1 MKEAQL
7 KYSFC
12 LISVV
17 ILALILVTARNAGIT
32 CDEVLHY
39 NQSVAVYNY
48 FASGGEDQSSLSNP
62 VWHLMYYGQSFDNI
76 VTILIKWFDID
87 NIYGFR
93 HFMSSISGWMTIMIT
108 ALFAVWLSGYRS
120 GIIVMLLFAITP
132 AFMGH
137 AHNNLK
143 DIPFA
148 LGYISA
154 TFLMI
159 RFLYEPGRP
168 RASIIILLTLSVA
181 FTISIRA
188 AGAVLICYMYLFI
201 FVFWLINYLRKS
213 YVSPGEILY
222 KGLLITCVSLV
233 SYFLSILLW
242 PYALQD
248 PLNNVYDSYRFMAR
262 FPDTFRQIF
271 EGKMEWS
278 DFMPWYYLPKSML
291 ITIPL
296 IVIAGVVM
304 FFIKVRRTMESGT
317 GLHYSLL
324 IFTLMFPVL
333 FAIYEK
339 SNLYSSWRQFLFIF
353 PALVLLAGT
362 GLNFFYES
370 LTKRYIKW
378 AALVLFAFLALHPLR
393 YMINNPR
400 YFYIYYNQLV
410 GGLKGAWSNYETD
423 YYYVTQTEASEWLL
437 KYLENKDIKG
447 NIKVN
452 ATYSVTWQFRNH
464 PEIETSWFRY
474 DERSHSDW
482 DYAIAANRY
491 ISPYKL
497 KNGLWPPENA
507 IHIIYADSVPVG
519 AVLERKSKDDYY
531 GFLALSEGR
540 YYEATDYFE
549 KALMNDDKDEMIFYN
564 FAAALYNLNERSKA
578 DSLLKA
584 GLEINPDFEPI
595 LMYMGNIAR
604 AENRND
610 DAIRYYE
617 RVLNA
622 DRKYFEAYVA
632 LSGLLVDKDVM
643 RARKLLRTCLI
654 MNPRYKP
661 AITALADTYRS
672 SDPEIAEK
680 YDLLAESV
688 K

>member
-12 LISVV
+12 LISVI
-17 ILALILVTARNAGIT
+17 ILVLILVTARHAGIT

-48 FASGGEDQSSLSNP
+48 FASGGEDQSALSNP
-62 VWHLMYYGQSFDNI
+62 SWHLMYYGQSFDNI
-76 VTILIKWFDID
+76 VTLLIKWFDIE

-93 HFMSSISGWMTIMIT
+93 HFMSSISGWLTIMVT

-188 AGAVLICYMYLFI
+188 AGVVLICYMYLFI
-201 FVFWLINYLRKS
+201 LVFWLINYLRKS

-233 SYFLSILLW
+233 AYFLSILLW
-242 PYALQD
+242 PYALID
-248 PLNNVYDSYRFMAR
+248 PINNVYDSYRFMAR

-271 EGKMEWS
+271 DGKMEWS

-296 IVIAGVVM
+296 IVIAGVAM
-304 FFIKVRRTMESGT
+304 FLIFVKRIVGSGK
-317 GLHYSLL
+317 GVHYSML
-324 IFTLMFPVL
+324 IFTLLFPVL

-339 SNLYSSWRQFLFIF
+339 SNLYSSWRQFLFIY
-353 PALVLLAGT
+353 PALVLIAASGFNFLLESVTKKYFRWGFIILFVLLA
-362 GLNFFYES
+362 
-370 LTKRYIKW
+370 
-378 AALVLFAFLALHPLR
+378 VHPVN
-393 YMINNPR
+393 YMFNNPR

-437 KYLENKDIKG
+437 RYLDNKDIKE

-452 ATYSVTWQFRNH
+452 ATYSVTWQFRDH

-482 DYAIAANRY
+482 DYAITANRY

-497 KNGLWPPENA
+497 RNGFWPPENA

-519 AVLERKSKDDYY
+519 AVLERRSKDDYY
-531 GFLALSEGR
+531 GYLALSEGR
-540 YYEATDYFE
+540 YYEAADYFE

-595 LMYMGNIAR
+595 LMYLGNIA
-604 AENRND
+604 AVQKRND
-610 DAIRYYE
+610 DAIGYYE

-632 LSGLLVDKDVM
+632 LSAMLVDKDVM
-643 RARKLLRTCLI
+643 RARKLLRTCLLI
-654 MNPRYKP
+654 NPRYKP
-661 AITALADTYRS
+661 AITALADTYRD